1 MTPITQIVT
10 AFVPRWIL
18 WALVFAA
25 GAASGA
31 QLVAWSKNA
40 ELATLR
46 ETHAQAAERAEQA
59 ARTALQDAQD
69 RGDEITHQLH
79 SANRAAMLVQ
89 EKLDEQIRQA
99 TTGRRCL
106 DGAALRLLDSAPG
119 IARAGV
125 PETAREPA
133 AAHAASAAADPALD
147 GIEDASAAA
156 ADTDVAL
163 WARAAAGQYAE
174 CVRRFDALIDWHDP
188 TIKRP

>member
-1 MTPITQIVT
+1 MTAIAQLVG
-10 AFVPRWIL
+10 AFVPRWLL
-18 WALVFAA
+18 WAAVFAA
-25 GAASGA
+25 GGAIGA
-31 QLVAWSKNA
+31 QLVAWAKNA
-40 ELATLR
+40 ELATVR
-46 ETHAQAAERAEQA
+46 ETHATEQADAERDARAALQAAQA
-59 ARTALQDAQD
+59 
-69 RGDEITHQLH
+69 RGDEITHQLQT
-79 SANRAAMLVQ
+79 ANRAAMLVQ

-125 PETAREPA
+125 PEAAREPA
-133 AAHAASAAADPALD
+133 AAHAASATADPALD